1 MNEENEEKESVLGF
15 ILEGIATLFVCITW
29 LAICWIMM
37 VIF

>member
-1 MNEENEEKESVLGF
+1 MDKNSVLFF
-15 ILEGIATLFVCITW
+15 ILEGLGTLLAGITW